1 MHQRQIAD
9 ALRADILAHK
19 PDHIAFTGDLV
30 NIAATREFVEGA
42 GWLSQFTSPEQ
53 MSYVPGNHDA
63 YVERPHNTGLARVT
77 HYAGLAHDGQPE
89 THFPFV
95 RLKRNIALIG
105 LSSAA
110 PQSLWSAGGHV
121 GERQLNELS
130 VKLAELRQRG
140 FFRAV
145 MIHHPPLPGLAK
157 PRRALAD
164 ADKLAKILAESGA
177 ELVLHGHNHETM
189 FNALATQ
196 TGKAHIIGAP
206 SASMAHGQKHESAAW
221 LAYDIDRKKGQWHT
235 VYRIRRWDEKT
246 GAFRD
251 DGEGELPHG
260 GSEGSVN
267 D

>member
-1 MHQRQIAD
+1 MTASSPGSTSPSTNPAGAD
-9 ALRADILAHK
+9 APAPPSRRVAVL
-19 PDHIAFTGDLV
+19 
-30 NIAATREFVEGA
+30 GA
-42 GWLSQFTSPEQ
+42 GSWGT
-53 MSYVPGNHDA
+53 
-63 YVERPHNTGLARVT
+63 T
-77 HYAGLAHDGQPE
+77 
-89 THFPFV
+89 
-95 RLKRNIALIG
+95 
-105 LSSAA
+105 
-110 PQSLWSAGGHV
+110 
-121 GERQLNELS
+121 
-130 VKLAELRQRG
+130 
-140 FFRAV
+140 
-145 MIHHPPLPGLAK
+145 
-157 PRRALAD
+157 
-164 ADKLAKILAESGA
+164 LAKILAESGA